1 MLSFSEFKNNYI
13 EKWIKKRS
21 IFLFSIL
28 LILALLRLILSLR
41 IGNYFDCTQF
51 YDDALLMNYTD
62 LSDHFQSPNI
72 WSLVKYMGYPV
83 YINIL
88 HFLHINYTLGLALTW
103 IISSLLVFRMAELYF
118 KNSIISI
125 TSYTYVL
132 FLPTAFEMVTSAR
145 MYRNSII
152 LPFVIIVF
160 SIMLIDIYHAYNND
174 EKWYVKFFRKFILGF
189 VFLLTY
195 YIKED
200 GLWILCCMLFFSI
213 IELIGVIIKNRKVI
227 QNLLI
232 YALCICLPFAIFLCG
247 TNVYKSINYKYF
259 GVSYLETRNGGE
271 IGKFV
276 ANVYKIKS
284 ENRTSVV
291 WAPADA
297 IEKAFDVSPTLQSVE
312 GLENDILHSDWYQ
325 QDIYTNP
332 IQGDFLTWV
341 LRTSLNK
348 LGVWESEKQINDLF
362 KKANSEIESSFEN
375 GTLEK
380 DNRIQL
386 LSSTG
391 GYTFSEILDL
401 KKLVKASLY
410 NHIEINMYIP
420 GAQLGK
426 TDDAEMCDFAS
437 KITGISYFKDYDER
451 NSDDLNKTNDL
462 IQRIFS
468 IYRVVNFLLVAICV
482 LNILFILFRLV
493 IYKRMKVKILKYM
506 KNDLINLFFIFVL
519 SGITICYA
527 FAISWFSYFLFYK
540 EVTIWLNFYTIAI
553 PGFLSF
559 LFIFSIGNLS
569 IFFRKKVR
577 K

>member
-1 MLSFSEFKNNYI
+1 MSSFSEFKSNYI
-13 EKWIKKRS
+13 EKWLNRRT
-21 IFLFSIL
+21 IFISSVVV
-28 LILALLRLILSLR
+28 ILAILRVSLSLR
-41 IGNYFDCTQF
+41 VGNYFDCTQF
-51 YDDALLMNYTD
+51 YDDALLMNYTN
-62 LSDHFQSPNI
+62 LLDHFKNPNI

-88 HFLHINYTLGLALTW
+88 HLFHINYTLGLALTW
-103 IISSLLVFRMAELYF
+103 VVASLLVFRMVELYF
-118 KNSIISI
+118 NNSIISI
-125 TSYTYVL
+125 FSYAYVL

-160 SIMLIDIYHAYNND
+160 SIVLNDIYHAFNND

-200 GLWILCCMLFFSI
+200 GLWILCCLLFFSI
-213 IELIGVIIKNRKVI
+213 VELIGIIVKNRKAI
-227 QNLLI
+227 QKLLI
-232 YALCICLPFAIFLCG
+232 HTICVFLPFAIFFGG
-247 TNVYKSINYKYF
+247 TNVYKNVNYKYF

-297 IEKAFDVSPTLQSVE
+297 IEKAFDASPSLSSVE

-325 QDIYTNP
+325 QDIYSNP

-362 KKANSEIESSFEN
+362 EKANSEIESSFEN

-410 NHIEINMYIP
+410 NHLAINMYIP

-426 TDDAEMCDFAS
+426 TDDTAMCDFAS
-437 KITGISYFKDYDER
+437 KITGISYFKDYNKR

-462 IQRIFS
+462 IQLIFS
-468 IYRVVNFLLVAICV
+468 IYRVINFLLVVVYV
-482 LNILFILFRLV
+482 LNLLFVLLRLV
-493 IYKRMKVKILKYM
+493 IYIKIKAKVLKYM

-519 SGITICYA
+519 SGITLCYA

-553 PGFLSF
+553 PGFLSL

-569 IFFRKKVR
+569 MFFRKKVR